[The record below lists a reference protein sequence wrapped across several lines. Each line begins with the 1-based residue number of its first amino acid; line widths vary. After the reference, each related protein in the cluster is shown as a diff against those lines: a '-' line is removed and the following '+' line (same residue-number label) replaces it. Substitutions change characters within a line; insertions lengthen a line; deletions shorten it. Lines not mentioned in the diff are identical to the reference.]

1 MREFNAELASAQWQ
15 ILLQLG
21 CEEVILSL
29 RKLTT
34 THTYSLEY

>member
-1 MREFNAELASAQWQ
+1 MREFNAELATTQWQ

-21 CEEVILSL
+21 SEEVIFSL